1 MAIVHL
7 RYFGP
12 NTILSWLLSSSSAA
26 TSYHTTQTR
35 QRRFAL
41 LMKEIRQ
48 KSLGCCFNCETFRL
62 KSLCAF
68 SPKFARSDAVH
79 RRGNRWTDGDRC
91 QGTTMCVARKWVPRR
106 ARGEGRARPPLRQRP
121 TSPRRRRRPRPHSR
135 YQRGACRGAL
145 GRCVMGTC
153 CTAYGLSRDARARR
167 RGAHVSYSGR

>member
-1 MAIVHL
+1 MRQTYV
-7 RYFGP
+7 
-12 NTILSWLLSSSSAA
+12 ILHVIWEN
-26 TSYHTTQTR
+26 YM
-35 QRRFAL
+35 
-41 LMKEIRQ
+41 MKEIRQ
-48 KSLGCCFNCETFRL
+48 KSLGCGFNCENFRL
-62 KSLCAF
+62 NSLCTF

-153 CTAYGLSRDARARR
+153 CTAYGLSRGARARR